1 MKILIN
7 TGRFN
12 GGAPLSILEY
22 AKIAKKNGHAVI
34 AIGEYST
41 SQQKYMESGIKTFN
55 IPYFSI
61 KRIIRNFISI
71 KQLINIINDEKPDI
85 IHATSYGIVPSKFV
99 AMIYK
104 IPIMFSVA
112 GGKAPNHIFENEKLI
127 VYSQENKNDLKRFG
141 INGSKI
147 DVISN
152 RLKIDDADVF
162 DTSIYK
168 ETIKDINLL
177 LISRLDEG
185 VIKSVYNIIDITVYL
200 ASHFENL
207 TLTIIG
213 NGELHEIIT
222 SKADAINKKA
232 DKEII
237 KVMGFVD
244 SPRMYIYNSHLVFG
258 KGRSIIESILNNR
271 ISFVIGENN
280 DISICSTESVSNLY
294 EYNFS
299 GRNIGYLTD
308 IDDIIKIIERV
319 LNGNIN
325 LEDLYEIR
333 EIVDNLY
340 NIKHIEDKILAMY
353 QDCFKNEDYVINS
366 SKIGAVRF
374 IIKYYVKELINK
386 EKWSTFLKKMFNR

>member
-41 SQQKYMESGIKTFN
+41 SQRRYMESGIKTYN
-55 IPYFSI
+55 VPYFSI
-61 KRIIRNFISI
+61 KRIIRNFYSLRQFISI
-71 KQLINIINDEKPDI
+71 IKEEKPDI
-85 IHATSYGIVPSKFV
+85 IHATSYGIIPSKFV
-99 AMIYK
+99 AMLFK

-127 VYSQENKNDLKRFG
+127 VYSQENKNDLIRFG
-141 INGSKI
+141 INDDRI
-147 DVISN
+147 DVMSN
-152 RLKIDDADVF
+152 RLNIDDSEVF

-168 ETIKDINLL
+168 ESIKDINLL

-185 VIKSVYNIIDITVYL
+185 VIRSVYNIIDITVYL
-200 ASHFENL
+200 ANRFENL

-222 SKADAINKKA
+222 SKAEAINKKA
-232 DKEII
+232 GNEII
-237 KVMGFVD
+237 KVLGFVET
-244 SPRMYIYNSHLVFG
+244 PRLYIYNSHLVFG

-280 DISICSTESVSNLY
+280 DISICSMESVLNLY
-294 EYNFS
+294 DYNFS
-299 GRNIGYLTD
+299 GRNIEHRTD
-308 IDDIIKIIERV
+308 IDGIVKIIEKV
-319 LNGNIN
+319 LYGSIN
-325 LEDLYEIR
+325 LEDLHEVR
-333 EIVDNLY
+333 EVVDKLY
-340 NIKHIEDKILAMY
+340 NIKYIEDKILSMY
-353 QDCFKNEDYVINS
+353 QDCSINEEYVIYS
-366 SKIGAVRF
+366 SKLGAVKY
-374 IIKYYVKELINK
+374 IVKYYLKELLK
-386 EKWSTFLKKMFNR
+386 KDKWRVFLKKMFNR